1 MKKVFAI
8 IAITCFMV
16 ACGDNKEANKADEVT
31 EEVKE
36 AVENKVEEVK
46 DTAVKMVENAM
57 DTVAK
62 KVEEVKK

>member
-8 IAITCFMV
+8 IAITVFMV
-16 ACGDNKEANKADEVT
+16 ACGDSKEANKAEEAT
-31 EEVKE
+31 KEVKD

-46 DTAVKMVENAM
+46 DTAVEMVENAM

-62 KVEEVKK
+62 KVEEFKK

>member
-8 IAITCFMV
+8 IAISGFMV
-16 ACGDNKEANKADEVT
+16 ACGDNKESSKVEQAT
-31 EEVKE
+31 EEVKD

-62 KVEEVKK
+62 KGEEVKK